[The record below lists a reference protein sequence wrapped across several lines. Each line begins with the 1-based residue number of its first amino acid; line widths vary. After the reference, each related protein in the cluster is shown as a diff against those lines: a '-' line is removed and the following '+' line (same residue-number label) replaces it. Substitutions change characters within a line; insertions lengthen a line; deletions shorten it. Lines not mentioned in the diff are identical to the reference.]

1 MIPQRLGLINKD
13 NVKKKKRKKRK
24 KERKIKDI
32 SKKYHEE
39 SNERP

>member
-13 NVKKKKRKKRK
+13 NFKKKRKKRK